1 MAENNNNIL
10 SQLQDLLKNFKL
22 NDLIRQAEEAK
33 DVEVKA
39 EEKQGGGLTDVLKSV
54 TKGGGILGILKMLKM
69 FKSLQGGK
77 ILGKL
82 GKVAGLASIED
93 AADKFQNMPED
104 TEAQENMLDDL
115 DMMVAVALEDGVIT
129 PEEEAMLSKKAE
141 ELGLNVPEFLAE
153 LHEKCAV
160 EA

>member
-54 TKGGGILGILKMLKM
+54 TKGGGILGILKMLK
-69 FKSLQGGK
+69 LQTMTMVLFIVK
-77 ILGKL
+77 CHCLG
-82 GKVAGLASIED
+82 
-93 AADKFQNMPED
+93 
-104 TEAQENMLDDL
+104 
-115 DMMVAVALEDGVIT
+115 
-129 PEEEAMLSKKAE
+129 
-141 ELGLNVPEFLAE
+141 
-153 LHEKCAV
+153 
-160 EA
+160 